1 MQPFKTDNAQH
12 VTSSAPPLHKGQ
24 KLQRNNKKS
33 SPTLPLGGLHGQASA
48 SGLYSRALRC
58 AELSRPAAETRLA
71 AQADPTCL
79 N

>member
-24 KLQRNNKKS
+24 KLQRNNKS
-33 SPTLPLGGLHGQASA
+33 SPTPPLGGLHEQASA

-58 AELSRPAAETRLA
+58 AELSRPAAETWLA